1 MLRQFS
7 IKEVVGEA
15 NSWEQLAE
23 SKTQWLSFCHLFV
36 EFVETEV
43 LRADTRATL
52 ARDAISIRQDNT
64 EQ

>member
-7 IKEVVGEA
+7 TEELVGEP

-23 SKTQWLSFCHLFV
+23 SKTQWLSFSHVFV
-36 EFVETEV
+36 EFVETKV
-43 LRADTRATL
+43 LRADTRASL
-52 ARDAISIRQDNT
+52 ARDAISIRQDNA